1 MNLVFNREYNP
12 IDQFFTRAAT
22 GAVFMIAA
30 LALLFTLIITI
41 IEIIAKVKLFN
52 KCGKQGWKAIIPFY
66 SSYVFIVEIC
76 GLHWAWFVGYI
87 AVTLVSLGK
96 TAVTALRLFV
106 NAASF
111 YNLGIRCNRDKTAAM
126 IFGAIFPSVVT
137 VIYGLTSSITYNKD
151 IEVKESGL
159 F

>member
-1 MNLVFNREYNP
+1 MIRTLNGFYVSTLDRVGF
-12 IDQFFTRAAT
+12 IVAA
-22 GAVFMIAA
+22 IA
-30 LALLFTLIITI
+30 LAICLLGVAIYLFGK
-41 IEIIAKVKLFN
+41 AKLFS
-52 KCGKQGWKAIIPFY
+52 KCGQDWWLALIPFY
-66 SSYVFIVEIC
+66 GDYIFITKIC

>member
-41 IEIIAKVKLFN
+41 IEIIAKIKLFN

-76 GLHWAWFVGYI
+76 GLHWAWYVGYL
-87 AVTLVSLGK
+87 AASLFSLANVIVK
-96 TAVTALRLFV
+96 ALKIFV
-106 NAASF
+106 NAMSF
-111 YNLGIRCNRDKTAAM
+111 YNLATRTNKDKITSM
-126 IFGAIFPSVVT
+126 IFGGLFPSITTLV
-137 VIYGLTSSITYNKD
+137 YGFSKLSYDKD
-151 IEVKESGL
+151 IPVSESGV